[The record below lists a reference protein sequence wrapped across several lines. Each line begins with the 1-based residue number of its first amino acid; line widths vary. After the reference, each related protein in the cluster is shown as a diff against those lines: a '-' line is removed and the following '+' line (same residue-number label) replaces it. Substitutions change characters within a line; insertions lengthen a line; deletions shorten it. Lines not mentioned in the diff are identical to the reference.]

1 MKMPKINGTPI
12 SLRKNYKVKII
23 LITESR
29 STLLD
34 MVSMSASLKKSK
46 VILEIQL
53 SLHNVRGCVEQ
64 TYW

>member
-1 MKMPKINGTPI
+1 MPKINGTPI

-34 MVSMSASLKKSK
+34 MVSMSASLKKNSW
-46 VILEIQL
+46 VNNNNNNNNNN
-53 SLHNVRGCVEQ
+53 SLLWKY
-64 TYW
+64 T